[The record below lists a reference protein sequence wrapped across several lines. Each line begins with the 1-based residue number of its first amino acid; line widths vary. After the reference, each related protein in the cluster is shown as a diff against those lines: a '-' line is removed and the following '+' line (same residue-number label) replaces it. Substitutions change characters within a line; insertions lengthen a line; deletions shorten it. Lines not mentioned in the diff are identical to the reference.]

1 MSRALASSPAAKS
14 RACTPSVG
22 HCLKEYCVYASYLD
36 AATCSTDT
44 DKIKGQVQIARVKKR
59 DGLACMILSRTYIY
73 SSMGNLYTGL
83 QARSKDQE
91 ILEEGGGAGPSL
103 LPRGDHE

>member
-73 SSMGNLYTGL
+73 SSMEFVHRAPGEIK
-83 QARSKDQE
+83 RSRD
-91 ILEEGGGAGPSL
+91 LRGGRWSWTRTFAQRRS
-103 LPRGDHE
+103 